1 MALDDYLADVGTR
14 RQIMIQRF
22 ANGTLEELRPILN
35 NLLED
40 LTERIANTGT
50 SRARLGQLISEVESL
65 ITASG
70 DKIRQ
75 DLRERIIEFAED
87 ETVFQRGV
95 YQEIT
100 DVETVL
106 PAKEQLQA
114 AIMSQPATL
123 IMNGEAQRITV
134 DGIMQRFTKN
144 NAQEIKNVVSGG
156 FIAGDTTDQITQRVR
171 QKVTGRTAAQA
182 RTVVATAVNHAATE
196 AKEQFARQNSD
207 VVRGEKY
214 LATLDSRTTL
224 TCAGFDGEIFP
235 VGEGPK
241 PPLHY
246 NCRSTRVI
254 VPTEGSLLDGLEGER
269 PAVVDGEAQIVSGNK
284 TFRGWLRDQPVE
296 FRDEFFGKFQNGREK
311 RLLFDQGGLDPNDF
325 IDPSGAQMTLAELRD
340 KHPLAFQ
347 QAGL

>member
-40 LTERIANTGT
+40 LSQRIATTGQ
-50 SRARLGQLISEVESL
+50 SRARLGQLMAEVESL
-65 ITASG
+65 IQAAG
-70 DKIRQ
+70 GEINQGLRQ
-75 DLRERIIEFAED
+75 RILDFAED
-87 ETVFQRGV
+87 ETAFQQSV
-95 YQEIT
+95 YREVT
-100 DVETVL
+100 DVETTL
-106 PAKEQLQA
+106 PTNEQLEA
-114 AIMSQPATL
+114 AIMGKATEL
-123 IMNGEAQRITV
+123 VVGAETQRMTV
-134 DGIMQRFTKN
+134 DAMVQRFSTS
-144 NAQEIKNVVSGG
+144 NAKEIKNTISGG

>member
-40 LTERIANTGT
+40 LTQRVANTGA
-50 SRARLGQLISEVESL
+50 SRARLGQLMTEVESL
-65 ITASG
+65 VTAAGGEISQELRQRVLDFAG
-70 DKIRQ
+70 D
-75 DLRERIIEFAED
+75 EAA
-87 ETVFQRGV
+87 FQQSMYR
-95 YQEIT
+95 EIT
-100 DVETVL
+100 NVDTVL
-106 PAKEQLQA
+106 PSNEQLEASIMGQA
-114 AIMSQPATL
+114 TSIVV
-123 IMNGEAQRITV
+123 GAQAQTMTIDEMV
-134 DGIMQRFTKN
+134 QRFSTS
-144 NAQEIKNVVSGG
+144 NAKEIKNAISGG
-156 FIAGDTTDQITQRVR
+156 FIAGDTTDQIARRVR
-171 QKVTGRTAAQA
+171 QKVQGRTAAQA
-182 RTVVATAVNHAATE
+182 RTVVSTAVNHASTQ

-224 TCAGFDGEIFP
+224 TCAGFDGQIFP

-254 VPTEGSLLDGLEGER
+254 VPAEGSLIDGLEGER
-269 PAVVDGEAQIVSGNK
+269 PAVVDGRAQQVSGNK
-284 TFRGWLRDQPVE
+284 TFRGWLREQPVE
-296 FRDEFFGKFQNGREK
+296 FRDEFFGKFKNGAEK
-311 RLLFDQGGLDPNDF
+311 RLLFDRGGLDPNDF